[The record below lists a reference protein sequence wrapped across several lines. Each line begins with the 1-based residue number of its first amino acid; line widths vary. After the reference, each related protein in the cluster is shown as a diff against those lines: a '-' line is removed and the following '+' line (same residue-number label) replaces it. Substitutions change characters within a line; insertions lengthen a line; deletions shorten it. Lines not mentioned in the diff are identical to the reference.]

1 MGTVFCDICGVV
13 FCSEEIEKHFKGN
26 EQYVL
31 DVMNECHEDADEVG
45 CLSVLSDPICHTIGL
60 TMECPHCENL
70 IGGITAQVSA
80 YAEWDD
86 CLNEEKKPHFLGF
99 VEIDEVSIMHDS
111 FPIPININN
120 LSEGEKKSLIIICKT
135 RIYNGFCY
143 IGFSPNDRC
152 LFRPIYC
159 KEPGIYFWPPDK
171 SLTVGALYEFDQ
183 ACHVRKTNLPHS
195 NEDLVTKDI
204 FPKEDSYMQENIIG
218 KLYDI
223 LLPLAVRSLTD
234 LFPQEYI
241 GWYGNGGAYVYDG
254 TNCPSV
260 GVVMIDELSK
270 LEFIQRQNNQNT
282 FRKCLKITDR
292 NNISFNLPWTSTEPL
307 LEKRKLVENN
317 RDRDPLV
324 IIGLARGWDGNGK
337 WEAKRCTL
345 IALNMFL

>member
-13 FCSEEIEKHFKGN
+13 FCSEEIEKHFKDN

-31 DVMNECHEDADEVG
+31 DVMNEYHEDADEVG
-45 CLSVLSDPICHTIGL
+45 CLSVLSDPICHTVGL

-86 CLNEEKKPHFLGF
+86 YLNEEKKPHFLGF
-99 VEIDEVSIMHDS
+99 VEIDEVSIIHDS
-111 FPIPININN
+111 FAIPINIDN

-204 FPKEDSYMQENIIG
+204 LEDSYMQENIIG

-223 LLPLAVRSLTD
+223 LLPLAVRNLTD

-270 LEFIQRQNNQNT
+270 LEFIQRQNNQKT
-282 FRKCLKITDR
+282 FRKCLRITDR

-307 LEKRKLVENN
+307 FEKRKLVENN

-345 IALNMFL
+345 IALNLFL

>member
-13 FCSEEIEKHFKGN
+13 FCSEEIEKHFKDN

-31 DVMNECHEDADEVG
+31 DVMNEYHEDGDEVG
-45 CLSVLSDPICHTIGL
+45 CLSVLSDPICHTVGL

-86 CLNEEKKPHFLGF
+86 YLNEEKKPHFLGF
-99 VEIDEVSIMHDS
+99 VEIDEVSIIHDS
-111 FPIPININN
+111 FAIPINIDN

-204 FPKEDSYMQENIIG
+204 LEDSYMQENIIG

-282 FRKCLKITDR
+282 FRKCLRITDR

-307 LEKRKLVENN
+307 FEKRKLVENN

-345 IALNMFL
+345 IALNLFL

>member
-13 FCSEEIEKHFKGN
+13 FCSEEIEKHFKDN

-31 DVMNECHEDADEVG
+31 DVMNEYHEDGDEVG
-45 CLSVLSDPICHTIGL
+45 CLSVLSDPICHTVGL

-86 CLNEEKKPHFLGF
+86 YLNEEKKPHFLGF
-99 VEIDEVSIMHDS
+99 VEIDEVSIIHDS
-111 FPIPININN
+111 FAIPINIDN

-204 FPKEDSYMQENIIG
+204 LEDSYMQENIIG

-223 LLPLAVRSLTD
+223 LLPLAVRNLTD

-282 FRKCLKITDR
+282 FRKCLRITDR

-307 LEKRKLVENN
+307 FEKRKLVENN

-337 WEAKRCTL
+337 WKAKRCTL

>member
-86 CLNEEKKPHFLGF
+86 YLNEEKKPHFLGF

-183 ACHVRKTNLPHS
+183 ACHVCKTNLPHS

-241 GWYGNGGAYVYDG
+241 GWYGNGGAYVYD
-254 TNCPSV
+254 
-260 GVVMIDELSK
+260 
-270 LEFIQRQNNQNT
+270 
-282 FRKCLKITDR
+282 
-292 NNISFNLPWTSTEPL
+292 
-307 LEKRKLVENN
+307 
-317 RDRDPLV
+317 
-324 IIGLARGWDGNGK
+324 
-337 WEAKRCTL
+337 
-345 IALNMFL
+345 